1 VRSPSGEAPTAA
13 SIEGDDVVS
22 LRLGTRGSALARWQA
37 DHLIRLLREVDAG
50 LAVEL
55 VVLQTL
61 GDRITDVPL
70 ARIGDRGL
78 FTKEIDS
85 ALLRGDIDLA
95 IHSFKD
101 VPTRLP
107 EGITIGAVLERE
119 DARDALVCAP
129 EAPPALA
136 LLPAGA
142 RIGTSSLRRRSQ
154 LLHARPDLRVD
165 DLRGNLDTRLERVG
179 RGDFDAVLLACAGIV
194 RLGRSA
200 AISQRLDAPS
210 WLPAVGQGALAVACR
225 ADDGQTIARLAS
237 LDHGATRA
245 ATAAERS
252 FLRQLEGGCQVPIG
266 ALANVDGDTLEL
278 HGFVASLDGAT
289 MLRGQG
295 SAGMAD
301 AVGCGERL
309 AAQLLDAGAG
319 RVLAEVREAAAGGL
333 PYPSAP

>member
-1 VRSPSGEAPTAA
+1 M
-13 SIEGDDVVS
+13 SI
-22 LRLGTRGSALARWQA
+22 RLGTRGSALARWQA
-37 DHLIRLLREVDAG
+37 DHLARLLREDDAG
-50 LAVEL
+50 LTVEP

-78 FTKEIDS
+78 FTKELDA

-107 EGITIGAVLERE
+107 EGIAIGAVLPRE

-129 EAPPALA
+129 DVPPSLDS
-136 LLPAGA
+136 LPPGA
-142 RIGTSSLRRRSQ
+142 RVGTSSLRRRSQ
-154 LLHARPDLRVD
+154 LLHMRPDLRVD
-165 DLRGNLDTRLERVG
+165 DLRGNLDTRLDRVA

-200 AISQRLDAPS
+200 AISQRLDAPA

-225 ADDGQTIARLAS
+225 ADDSRMIARLAS
-237 LDHGATRA
+237 LDHGSTRA

-266 ALANVDGDTLEL
+266 ALAIVNGDTLQL
-278 HGFVASLDGAT
+278 YGFVASLDGVT
-289 MLRGQG
+289 LLRGQT
-295 SAGMAD
+295 SAD
-301 AVGCGERL
+301 AGDAVACGERL

-319 RVLAEVREAAAGGL
+319 RVLAEVRDVAAGGL